1 MTLAQIPW
9 FRRSA
14 AYLVS
19 IVLTCVP
26 CLSQDSSIPN
36 PQPLNTPAP
45 ITPNPLPSGS
55 ASNAAIPSTAPAI
68 PSTGPSIQSPPPATP
83 ALQNPPP
90 ASPSLDNRQP
100 SRPTVLAPKLVPDV
114 KLPTNA
120 GQYWVEYDIRAY
132 TDTVKNMERP
142 QQVLI
147 DWILR
152 ETGTDSWFGEVT
164 GVITADKSTLRVY
177 HTQSMHTRIAQL
189 YERFVNGVAEPQ
201 VFGLRMIQ
209 IANPQ
214 WRARSLG
221 LMKSIPSNSTGVQAW
236 LMPKEN
242 GAILLAQ
249 LRERSDAKEIQALE
263 IPLYN
268 GQLQAL
274 EQLRSRNYLKEYT
287 RNTAAP
293 YPPMIPVSDEIKEGF
308 RLQISPLLSLD
319 ARQADLMIKCE
330 IDQVERLNQVR
341 IDLPMGGTQTQS
353 AYIEVP
359 QIVSW
364 RLQEKIQWPTD
375 QVLLL
380 SCGIVA
386 APNAQ
391 PDNTLLANPPSILG
405 LNRVIPAVGQR
416 TDALLWLEY
425 RGPLSTQIHHS
436 STAQSPAQP
445 APMTSSTGNLSRGR
459 Y

>member
-1 MTLAQIPW
+1 MILADKNWIRQ
-9 FRRSA
+9 SA
-14 AYLVS
+14 AFAFSL
-19 IVLTCVP
+19 VLTVLP
-26 CLSQDSSIPN
+26 CLSQDNSSGSPPGPN
-36 PQPLNTPAP
+36 SPAP
-45 ITPNPLPSGS
+45 ITPNPIPTGPAISG
-55 ASNAAIPSTAPAI
+55 AMPSTAPT
-68 PSTGPSIQSPPPATP
+68 PQTPPA
-83 ALQNPPP
+83 
-90 ASPSLDNRQP
+90 ASPSIENRQP
-100 SRPTVLAPKLVPDV
+100 TRPTVLAPKLVPDV

-132 TDTVKNMERP
+132 TETVKNMERP

-164 GVITADKSTLRVY
+164 GVITADKSTLRVF
-177 HTQSMHTRIAQL
+177 HTNSMHTRIAQL

-209 IANPQ
+209 IQNPQ
-214 WRARSLG
+214 WRSRSLG
-221 LMKSIPSNSTGVQAW
+221 LMKSIPSSSTGVQAW

-242 GAILLAQ
+242 GAILLSQ
-249 LRERSDAKEIQALE
+249 LRGRSDAKEVQALE

-274 EQLRSRNYLKEYT
+274 EQLRSRNYLKEYV

-319 ARQADLMIKCE
+319 GRQADLMIKCE

-341 IDLPMGGTQTQS
+341 IDLPMGGTQTQA

-386 APNAQ
+386 APNSPQ
-391 PDNTLLANPPSILG
+391 DNTFLANPPSILG
-405 LNRVIPAVGQR
+405 LNRVIPSVGQR

-436 STAQSPAQP
+436 SAAQP
-445 APMTSSTGNLSRGR
+445 SPTAAPMTSSTGNLSRGR